1 MTEKNNMK
9 TENDLNEKLTLLD
22 IISDCCLTC
31 TKPFNKYSW
40 KMAMVWHVTILEE
53 PDLFQQERV
62 NLYCPDCTYDAM
74 KLEHDEEEE

>member
-22 IISDCCLTC
+22 IISDCCLIC
-31 TKPFNKYSW
+31 IKPFNKYSW
-40 KMAMVWHVTILEE
+40 KMAMAWHITILEE

-62 NLYCPDCTYDAM
+62 NLYCPDCWDDAM
-74 KLEHDEEEE
+74 KLQYGEEEE